1 MANVIDFHTH
11 AFPDALAE
19 RAVTALEAQPGNAK
33 AVLDGTLG
41 ALERSMDAAG
51 IATSVVACI
60 ATKPEQFP
68 SILKWCTSIASDRF
82 VPFPSVHPFDPE
94 APSRIDAVRE
104 AGLKGIK
111 LHPYYQGF
119 EMDDPR
125 LVPIY
130 ERLQDSG
137 LLHLSHT
144 GFDTAFPRIRK
155 CDAERV
161 LRLLD
166 RFPRLRLVTS
176 HMGGWQ
182 DWGESRKHLVG
193 RPIYMEISY
202 SLEFLSDDEAREI
215 LLGHPKEYLL
225 FGTDSPWSDQSKA
238 VERVRSLG
246 LGAEREAA
254 LFHDNA
260 ARLLGITEGG
270 TT

>member
-1 MANVIDFHTH
+1 MKAIDFHTH
-11 AFPDALAE
+11 AFPDSLAARALA
-19 RAVTALEAQPGNAK
+19 ALEAQPGNAK
-33 AVLDGTLG
+33 AVLDGTIGSL
-41 ALERSMDAAG
+41 LRSMDEAG
-51 IATSVVACI
+51 IGTSVVACI

-68 SILKWCTSIASDRF
+68 AILKWCQSIASERI
-82 VPFPSVHPFDPE
+82 VPFPSFHPFDPE
-94 APSRIDAVRE
+94 ALARIDAVRE

-119 EMDDPR
+119 DLDDPR

-144 GFDTAFPRIRK
+144 GFDTAFPRVRK
-155 CDAERV
+155 CDAVRV

-176 HMGGWQ
+176 HMGGWM
-182 DWGESRKHLVG
+182 DWGETRRHLLG

-202 SLEFLSDDEAREI
+202 SMEFMTDAEAREI
-215 LLGHPKEYLL
+215 LLGHPQEYLL
-225 FGTDSPWSDQSKA
+225 FGTDSPWSSQKAA

-246 LGAEREAA
+246 LDAEREAA
-254 LFHDNA
+254 LLWQNA
-260 ARLLGITEGG
+260 RRLLGLGAEAVE
-270 TT
+270 

>member
-1 MANVIDFHTH
+1 MAKAVDFHTH
-11 AFPDALAE
+11 AFPDGLA
-19 RAVTALEAQPGNAK
+19 AKAIATLEAQPGNPK

-41 ALERSMDAAG
+41 GLLRSMDAAG
-51 IATSVVACI
+51 IETSVVACI

-68 SILKWCTSIASDRF
+68 SILNWCRSIASERI
-82 VPFPSVHPFDPE
+82 VPFPSFHPFDP
-94 APSRIDAVRE
+94 AALARIDAVRE

-119 EMDDPR
+119 DMDDPR
-125 LVPIY
+125 LLPIY
-130 ERLQDSG
+130 EALQESG

-155 CDAERV
+155 CDAVRV

-166 RFPRLRLVTS
+166 RFPRLRLVTT
-176 HMGGWQ
+176 HLGGWQ
-182 DWGESRKHLVG
+182 DWGETRRHLLG

-202 SLEFLSDDEAREI
+202 SLEFMDDAAAREL

-225 FGTDSPWSDQSKA
+225 FGTDSPWSDQKRT
-238 VERVRSLG
+238 VERVLSLG

-254 LFHDNA
+254 LLHDNA
-260 ARLLGITEGG
+260 RRLLGR
-270 TT
+270 TTT